1 MARGAV
7 RTLVWC
13 GAAAGPLFVIAALVI
28 GSFRERYNQ
37 LRLPISLLAV
47 GNYGWIQI
55 VNFVVCGLS
64 MIALALGMRT
74 ILTGRGSTW
83 APLLIAIV
91 GLGLVGAGLSPT
103 DPGQGFPPGG
113 QAEPGPTLHG
123 HLHDVFSIAVFVGLP
138 ATMFVLA
145 RHFDERGELGWARCA
160 SICGVAL
167 AAGFIVIL
175 VAFNSEVWI
184 ANVAGLI
191 QRLWVAIGF
200 VFLSVMALHLLYVI
214 PSEAA

>member
-1 MARGAV
+1 
-7 RTLVWC
+7 
-13 GAAAGPLFVIAALVI
+13 VIAALVI
-28 GSFRERYNQ
+28 GSFRDRYNQ

-55 VNFVVCGLS
+55 ANFVVCGVSL
-64 MIALALGMRT
+64 IALALGLRA

-83 APLLIAIV
+83 GPLLIAVV

-103 DPGQGFPPGG
+103 DPGLGFPPGG

-138 ATMFVLA
+138 AAMFVLA
-145 RHFDERGELGWARCA
+145 RHFDDRGERGWALCA

-167 AAGFIVIL
+167 VAGFIIIL
-175 VAFNSEVWI
+175 VAFNSEAGL
-184 ANVAGLI
+184 ANVAGLT

-200 VFLSVMALHLLYVI
+200 VSLSVMALRLLYTI
-214 PSEAA
+214 PSDAA